1 VAYEAKDNLSNIDR
15 CYDAGFD
22 QRVEICFTVVMSQ
35 SDFVHQSSKIQ
46 LKPTYDIMWGIVE
59 HTVVD
64 MSRGKWNISLFSLC
78 IIIFMLLCGLCW
90 QMHSLN
96 FF

>member
-1 VAYEAKDNLSNIDR
+1 MAYEAKDNLSNIDR

-46 LKPTYDIMWGIVE
+46 LKPTYDIM
-59 HTVVD
+59 
-64 MSRGKWNISLFSLC
+64 
-78 IIIFMLLCGLCW
+78 
-90 QMHSLN
+90 
-96 FF
+96 